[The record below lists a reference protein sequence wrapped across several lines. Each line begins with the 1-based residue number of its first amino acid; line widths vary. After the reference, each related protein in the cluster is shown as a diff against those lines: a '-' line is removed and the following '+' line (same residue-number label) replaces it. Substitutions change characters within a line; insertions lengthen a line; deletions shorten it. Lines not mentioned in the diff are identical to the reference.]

1 MLKKSK
7 LLTKYIFLFL
17 VGGFVYMV
25 IELMWRQK
33 THWSMGILGGIC
45 FLEIGL
51 INEILSW
58 ELGIVKQ
65 AIIGASLV
73 TINEFITGLIVNV
86 WLGWN
91 VWDYSNLPLNIMGQ
105 ICLPFFFLWIVISI
119 IGIVLDDYL
128 RYRFFGEERPRYYI
142 GKKYIVI
149 PFK

>member
-17 VGGFVYMV
+17 VGGFVYMA

-86 WLGWN
+86 WFGWN